1 MKIDTE
7 ETSRMSPRCSRIP
20 AFAVFA
26 ALCVYVTGCG
36 GSTPPAGPAATTQAP
51 AGATPQAPTAA
62 AASGVSQSLIDAAR
76 NEGSVVWYT
85 SVETSVAEEV
95 AKKFEATYSGV
106 TVDVNRTGS
115 ERVMQRVLQE
125 AEAGVKAVDVIH
137 TSDAGNFVDLKNRN
151 LLAKY
156 VPAAVEKYPPNLRNP
171 DGYYFVWRSSM
182 SVPAYNPK
190 LISAQDAPRTWQD
203 LLDPRWKSKMVSAH
217 PSYSGT
223 IVTWEAAIIDLY
235 QSEFLIGLARQDVM
249 LVQSA
254 QDPVTK
260 VTSGER
266 PLAINGTDYSYF
278 VDKKKGNPVEPIYPT
293 DGSPLVTSPSAVAAD
308 APHPNAARLFTEYL
322 FDLEA
327 QQTLV
332 DDGLYSGRPD
342 VKYPAD
348 RKKLSDLKLVTEDD
362 LKLQQQADQLK
373 KTFTQAFG
381 A

>member
-1 MKIDTE
+1 
-7 ETSRMSPRCSRIP
+7 MSPTLRGCSI
-20 AFAVFA
+20 AFVAMW
-26 ALCVYVTGCG
+26 LCASGCG
-36 GSTPPAGPAATTQAP
+36 GATPAATTQTPPP
-51 AGATPQAPTAA
+51 ADGQARAN
-62 AASGVSQSLIDAAR
+62 GVSQNLVDAAR
-76 NEGSVVWYT
+76 KEGTVVWYT
-85 SVETSVAEEV
+85 SVETSVAEEI
-95 AKKFEATYSGV
+95 ARKFEAKFAGV
-106 TVDVNRTGS
+106 KVDVNRTGS

-125 AEAGVKAVDVIH
+125 AEANVKAVDVIH

-151 LLAKY
+151 MLAKY
-156 VPAAVEKYPPNLRNP
+156 VPAAVEKYPASFKNS
-171 DGYYFVWRSSM
+171 DGFYFVWRSSM
-182 SVPAYNPK
+182 AVPAYNPK
-190 LISAQDAPRTWQD
+190 LIPAQDTPGTWQD
-203 LLDPRWKSKMVSAH
+203 LLDPKWKGKMVSAH

-223 IVTWEAAIIDLY
+223 IVTWEAAITDLY
-235 QSEFLIGLARQDVM
+235 KSDFLQALAKQDVM

-278 VDKKKGNPVEPIYPT
+278 VDKKKGNPVEVLYPT
-293 DGSPLVTSPSAVAAD
+293 DGSPLVTSPSAVAVD

-332 DDGLYSGRPD
+332 DDGLYSGHPD

-348 RKKLSDLKLVTEDD
+348 RKKLSDLKLLSEDD
-362 LKLQQQADQLK
+362 LKLQQQAEQLK
-373 KTFTQAFG
+373 KTFTEAFG

>member
-1 MKIDTE
+1 MV
-7 ETSRMSPRCSRIP
+7 
-20 AFAVFA
+20 FLAVCMW
-26 ALCVYVTGCG
+26 LSGCG
-36 GSTPPAGPAATTQAP
+36 GATPAATTQS
-51 AGATPQAPTAA
+51 TAA
-62 AASGVSQSLIDAAR
+62 ADSQPAAGGVSQTLIDAAR
-76 NEGSVVWYT
+76 REGTVVWYT
-85 SVETSVAEEV
+85 SVETSVAEEM
-95 AKKFEATYSGV
+95 AHKFESKYSGIKV
-106 TVDVNRTGS
+106 EVNRTGS

-125 AEAGVKAVDVIH
+125 ADASVKAVDVIH
-137 TSDAGNFVDLKNRN
+137 TSDAGNFVDLKARN

-156 VPAAVEKYPPNLRNP
+156 TPSAVERYPASFKNS
-171 DGYYFVWRSSM
+171 DSFYFVWRSSM

-190 LISAQDAPRTWQD
+190 LLAAQDIPHSWQD
-203 LLDPRWKSKMVSAH
+203 LLDPRWKGKMVSAH

-223 IVTWEAAIIDLY
+223 IMTWEAAVTELY
-235 QSEFLIGLARQDVM
+235 GSEFLDALAKQDVM

-266 PLAINGTDYSYF
+266 PLAVNGTDYSYF
-278 VDKKKGNPVEPIYPT
+278 VDKKKGNPVEAIYPT

-332 DDGLYSGRPD
+332 DDGLYSGHPD

-348 RKKLSDLKLVTEDD
+348 RKKLSDLKLITEADV
-362 LKLQQQADQLK
+362 KLQQQAEQLK